1 MQEVAGSSPASS
13 TSRSDGPATVGS
25 NPFRDRLGYWLER
38 VASGQELLVT
48 FRGKPRVLLK
58 PAAQPP

>member
-1 MQEVAGSSPASS
+1 
-13 TSRSDGPATVGS
+13 
-25 NPFRDRLGYWLER
+25 

>member
-1 MQEVAGSSPASS
+1 
-13 TSRSDGPATVGS
+13 
-25 NPFRDRLGYWLER
+25 

-58 PAAQPP
+58 PVAEPP